1 MPAPR
6 GRRHSEYGLRV
17 IFMRKRMV
25 IALAL
30 ASILNGPT
38 QSQAILQDGRV
49 ESISGT
55 EIRLIGIITPNV
67 VSQFKR
73 LITDKT
79 STVSLSSEGGVTES
93 ALEIAEEIQR
103 KQLEIQVL
111 DLCISSCANYLFVA
125 GAKRTVFPKAVV
137 GWHGG
142 HSFKPFRP
150 NVDSP
155 NRLVEKEAILLREQL
170 LYARSRVSLDLIIY
184 SGLLTLG
191 KNVDGTM
198 QREYTIWS
206 PSAQELERLGIIDLK
221 MDKGR
226 RDSKEVSEFLT
237 SLGFGGQSI
246 YTGDLYTYLPKF
258 LENY

>member
-1 MPAPR
+1 
-6 GRRHSEYGLRV
+6 
-17 IFMRKRMV
+17 
-25 IALAL
+25 
-30 ASILNGPT
+30 
-38 QSQAILQDGRV
+38 
-49 ESISGT
+49 
-55 EIRLIGIITPNV
+55 
-67 VSQFKR
+67 
-73 LITDKT
+73 
-79 STVSLSSEGGVTES
+79 
-93 ALEIAEEIQR
+93 
-103 KQLEIQVL
+103 
-111 DLCISSCANYLFVA
+111 
-125 GAKRTVFPKAVV
+125 VFPKAVV

>member
-1 MPAPR
+1 
-6 GRRHSEYGLRV
+6 
-17 IFMRKRMV
+17 MV

-30 ASILNGPT
+30 ASLLSGPT
-38 QSQAILQDGRV
+38 NSQAILQDGRI
-49 ESISGT
+49 ESISET

-79 STVSLSSEGGVTES
+79 STVSLSSEGGVTEA
-93 ALEIAEEIQR
+93 ALEIAEDIQR
-103 KQLEIQVL
+103 RKLEIKVL

-125 GAKRTVFPKAVV
+125 GAKRTVLPKAVV

-150 NVDSP
+150 SVDSP
-155 NRLVEKEAILLREQL
+155 GRLVEKETLLLREQL

-191 KNVDGTM
+191 KTVDGAI
-198 QREYTIWS
+198 QRQYTIWS
-206 PSAQELERLGIIDLK
+206 PSAQELERLGIANLT

-226 RDSKEVSEFLT
+226 RDPGEVSEFLK

-246 YTGDLYTYLPKF
+246 YTGDLFTYLPSF